1 MKYSDA
7 LDTTL
12 NSLLDATHFSQK
24 EILIMSVCLDP
35 EEYNTCAIPNSKNS
49 NQMST
54 IESGVLNVG
63 VDVSKQFSCLVN
75 PYYPQ
80 DLINI
85 GDPKSL
91 YD

>member
-1 MKYSDA
+1 
-7 LDTTL
+7 
-12 NSLLDATHFSQK
+12 
-24 EILIMSVCLDP
+24 
-35 EEYNTCAIPNSKNS
+35 
-49 NQMST
+49 MST

-91 YD
+91 HD